1 MKGCAAEIY
10 VLLKSKNANYTK
22 IRGLHA
28 RCSRLP
34 FFGKRMVNGRGRI
47 GVKMVGGASRGA
59 RAAFGVY
66 GRGNLREGPRRP
78 RPYSR
83 GVRGDT
89 ATWVASRCAPA
100 LQKPPTAVRRPYQ
113 ARTRAV
119 HAPYHRRSTLGFRA
133 GIRGC
138 SGGDRALVGGWAGGW
153 GAWAGRFWGMK
164 RGEIPIF
171 RDGIGGEI
179 AWNPHFKDMARASC
193 RGGVSRF
200 FAKIPPPTAIPQCEF
215 RHPTI
220 KRHRGAPVAVKKR
233 RAAATCRLIPR
244 GLPVQ
249 DGGLGAGG
257 LGANARRI
265 KMRFLGL
272 AGARAT
278 PNRNSRAVGG
288 GNPTLRHRC
297 ARGVGGAARPLC
309 DWGSGDCKSAEGL
322 GGAAFAARWR
332 AAARLEAG
340 GRG

>member
-1 MKGCAAEIY
+1 
-10 VLLKSKNANYTK
+10 
-22 IRGLHA
+22 
-28 RCSRLP
+28 
-34 FFGKRMVNGRGRI
+34 
-47 GVKMVGGASRGA
+47 
-59 RAAFGVY
+59 
-66 GRGNLREGPRRP
+66 
-78 RPYSR
+78 
-83 GVRGDT
+83 
-89 ATWVASRCAPA
+89 
-100 LQKPPTAVRRPYQ
+100 
-113 ARTRAV
+113 
-119 HAPYHRRSTLGFRA
+119 
-133 GIRGC
+133 
-138 SGGDRALVGGWAGGW
+138 
-153 GAWAGRFWGMK
+153 MK

-171 RDGIGGEI
+171 RDGIGGGKSHGI
-179 AWNPHFKDMARASC
+179 PIFRDMARASC
-193 RGGVSRF
+193 RGGV
-200 FAKIPPPTAIPQCEF
+200 FAVFREDSPAHRHPQCEF

-272 AGARAT
+272 AGVRAT

-332 AAARLEAG
+332 AAPRLKARLEAG

>member
-1 MKGCAAEIY
+1 MFAQRGGICVRGPILVNGSVIVKGCVSEIY

-47 GVKMVGGASRGA
+47 GVKMVGGAPRGA

-66 GRGNLREGPRRP
+66 GRGDLRGELLPFGGWRGIFAARGWRGRGNLREGPRRP

-89 ATWVASRCAPA
+89 ATWVASRCATS

-133 GIRGC
+133 EIRGC

-171 RDGIGGEI
+171 RDGIGGGI

-193 RGGVSRF
+193 RGGV
-200 FAKIPPPTAIPQCEF
+200 FAVFREDSPAHRHPQCEF

-220 KRHRGAPVAVKKR
+220 KRHRGAPVAVKK
-233 RAAATCRLIPR
+233 TPR
-244 GLPVQ
+244 SGHVPIDTQ
-249 DGGLGAGG
+249 GFACAGWGG
-257 LGANARRI
+257 
-265 KMRFLGL
+265 
-272 AGARAT
+272 
-278 PNRNSRAVGG
+278 
-288 GNPTLRHRC
+288 
-297 ARGVGGAARPLC
+297 
-309 DWGSGDCKSAEGL
+309 
-322 GGAAFAARWR
+322 
-332 AAARLEAG
+332 
-340 GRG
+340 